1 MSVKTIH
8 LCSQW
13 NHNTKTKASL
23 KNKVRTVR
31 VDTAHGAR
39 SLCGTR
45 PGRPHV
51 GCVSVSPACAGRRG
65 GRWLLAPLQGA
76 WQQRAS
82 RGFPGQLRLGSK
94 GFSSAVGAVC
104 PITAAWS
111 RWEGWAACSRRFR
124 GHRRRVWTVRPSV
137 SAEGPRGELLIHSH
151 RRRDHGSR
159 LGTLP
164 QHVFIRTVT

>member
-1 MSVKTIH
+1 MRHTAWATARGERVGQP
-8 LCSQW
+8 C
-13 NHNTKTKASL
+13 
-23 KNKVRTVR
+23 VRWE
-31 VDTAHGAR
+31 AR
-39 SLCGTR
+39 R
-45 PGRPHV
+45 P
-51 GCVSVSPACAGRRG
+51 
-65 GRWLLAPLQGA
+65 L
-76 WQQRAS
+76 AS
-82 RGFPGQLRLGSK
+82 RTAAGSVAAAGLEGVSGAAAALGSK

-137 SAEGPRGELLIHSH
+137 SAEGPRGELFIHSH